1 MVFSRKNGMF
11 YGFVSLLEGSISH
24 LSTRIPSHNG
34 SEEVQGSID
43 DVGMEFPQKI
53 SHKAQAGKT
62 TKKTGVLCRRA
73 WFPPKKMIE

>member
-1 MVFSRKNGMF
+1 MF

-62 TKKTGVLCRRA
+62 TKKKREFYA
-73 WFPPKKMIE
+73 EEHDSPPRKW